1 MPRVLDSAEIAR
13 RTTHVLG
20 LLFTACT
27 AAGIVAAAAVRVAG
41 GAAAQT
47 RERAVLVASVAWLV
61 LFAGPLVALLA
72 VLWLGAVYVA
82 VEFAPRPLAPLAVV
96 GLLGALVVAPVWA
109 IARLDGGYVREFVAF
124 ASNMVLLRAWG
135 YAWDRRH
142 ARAARPTVST
152 FLASMLFFP
161 TFVNGPVAVPRQM
174 EEGRL
179 PLDAASGASEVRAG
193 ARRIAIG
200 CAKLLAVGLGL
211 APGWTAHIAAMT
223 DAPALRLWGASA
235 LLYVWFFLSFS
246 AWSDVAI
253 GLALVCGQRVP
264 ENFAAPWLATD
275 PADFWRRWHTSF
287 GRWLRDYVYIP
298 LGGNRRRRARNVAA
312 TFLVSAAWH
321 VWGTLK
327 LLGFGYYPV
336 AAWGGFLVW
345 GLLHAGGVLAAPGF
359 ARLARGGTVGVA
371 AARAATFLFAALCWL
386 PFFLPATVP
395 LARGLRMMARMLC
408 PWL

>member
-1 MPRVLDSAEIAR
+1 VLDSAEIAR

-27 AAGIVAAAAVRVAG
+27 AAGIVAAAGVRVASG
-41 GAAAQT
+41 DATET

-61 LFAGPLVALLA
+61 LFAGPEVALVAL
-72 VLWLGAVYVA
+72 LWLGAVYTA
-82 VEFAPRPLAPLAVV
+82 VEFAPRPLVPVAVIV
-96 GLLGALVVAPVWA
+96 LLGVLVTAPVWA

-142 ARAARPTVST
+142 ARAARPTIPA
-152 FLASMLFFP
+152 FLSSMLFFP
-161 TFVNGPVAVPRQM
+161 TFVNGPVAVPCQM

-179 PLDAASGASEVRAG
+179 PVDASQVRAG

-200 CAKLLAVGLGL
+200 CAKLLAVGLAL
-211 APGWTAHIAAMT
+211 APGWTAGIAAMT
-223 DAPALRLWGASA
+223 DAPAFRLWGVSA

-253 GLALVCGQRVP
+253 GLALACGQRVP

-287 GRWLRDYVYIP
+287 GVWLRDYVYIP
-298 LGGNRRRRARNVAA
+298 LGGNRRRRALNVLV

-345 GLLHAGGVLAAPGF
+345 GLLHAGGVLAAPQF
-359 ARLARGGTVGVA
+359 ARLARGGAVGVA

-395 LARGLRMMARMLC
+395 LARGLRMMARMFC

>member
-1 MPRVLDSAEIAR
+1 VLDSAEIAR

-27 AAGIVAAAAVRVAG
+27 AAGIVAAAGVRTAG
-41 GAAAQT
+41 GDTAAT
-47 RERAVLVASVAWLV
+47 RERAVLVASIAWLV
-61 LFAGPLVALLA
+61 LFAGPLVALVAL
-72 VLWLGAVYVA
+72 LWFGAVYVA
-82 VEFAPRPLAPLAVV
+82 VEFAPRALVAPAVV
-96 GLLGALVVAPVWA
+96 VLLLMLVAAPVWA
-109 IARLDGGYVREFVAF
+109 IADLDGGYVREFVAF

-135 YAWDRRH
+135 YAWDRGHGH
-142 ARAARPTVST
+142 APRPTVPA

-179 PLDAASGASEVRAG
+179 PVGSSELGAG

-200 CAKLLAVGLGL
+200 CLKLLAIGLGL
-211 APGWTAHIAAMT
+211 APGWTAGIAAMT
-223 DAPALRLWGASA
+223 DAPALRLWATSA

-264 ENFAAPWLATD
+264 ENFASPWLATD

-298 LGGNRRRRARNVAA
+298 LGGNRRRRAFNVLA
-312 TFLVSAAWH
+312 TFLVSAGWH

-336 AAWGGFLVW
+336 AAWSGFLVW
-345 GLLHAGGVLAAPGF
+345 GLLHTIGVLAAPQF
-359 ARLARGGTVGVA
+359 ARLARDGGAGVA
-371 AARAATFLFAALCWL
+371 AARLVTFLFAALCWL
-386 PFFLPATVP
+386 PFFLPATVSLP
-395 LARGLRMMARMLC
+395 QGLRMMARMLC

>member
-1 MPRVLDSAEIAR
+1 MDTAEIAR

-27 AAGIVAAAAVRVAG
+27 AAGIVAAAGVRMAG
-41 GAAAQT
+41 GDAAAT

-61 LFAGPLVALLA
+61 LFAGPSVAVVAL
-72 VLWLGAVYVA
+72 LWLGAVYAA
-82 VEFAPRPLAPLAVV
+82 VEFAPRALVAPAVV
-96 GLLGALVVAPVWA
+96 VLLLMLVAAPVWA
-109 IARLDGGYVREFVAF
+109 IADLDGGYVREFVAF
-124 ASNMVLLRAWG
+124 ASNMALLRAWG
-135 YAWDRRH
+135 YAWDRRQ
-142 ARAARPTVST
+142 ARAARPTLPA

-179 PLDAASGASEVRAG
+179 PAGASDVGAG

-200 CAKLLAVGLGL
+200 CLKLLAIGLGL
-211 APGWTAHIAAMT
+211 APGWTARIAAMT
-223 DAPALRLWGASA
+223 DAPALRLWGTSA

-253 GLALVCGQRVP
+253 GLSLVCGQRVP
-264 ENFAAPWLATD
+264 ENFASPWLAID

-298 LGGNRRRRARNVAA
+298 LGGNRRRRPLNVLA
-312 TFLVSAAWH
+312 TFLVSAGWH

-345 GLLHAGGVLAAPGF
+345 GLLHAGGVLAAPQF
-359 ARLARGGTVGVA
+359 ARLARGGAVGVA

-386 PFFLPATVP
+386 PFFLPATVSLP
-395 LARGLRMMARMLC
+395 QGLRMMGRMLC